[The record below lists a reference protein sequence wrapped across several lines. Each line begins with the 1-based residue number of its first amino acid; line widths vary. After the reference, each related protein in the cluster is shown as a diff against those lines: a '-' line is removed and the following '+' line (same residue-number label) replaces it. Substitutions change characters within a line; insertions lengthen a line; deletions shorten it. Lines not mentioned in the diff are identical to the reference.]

1 MTVIVVLLYFVIG
14 VGCGVI
20 RLSALAV
27 GLIAMVPAIVGA
39 YTASPNGAL
48 SMLIAALIP
57 LLLIE
62 CAYFITMLV
71 VARFKDAK
79 PAAETVEPREPVP
92 ADLRLQGKPQVR
104 EEP

>member
-1 MTVIVVLLYFVIG
+1 MLHSISRVVV
-14 VGCGVI
+14 VSVVA
-20 RLSALAV
+20 LSLN
-27 GLIAMVPAIVGA
+27 IAMVPAVVGA
-39 YTASPNGAL
+39 YAASPNGAL

-62 CAYFITMLV
+62 CAYLITMLV